1 MIVRQPI
8 SCAECGAVHVTR
20 IGAGRSEHQ
29 SHRFACRGCGE
40 EIGVGLELRPRE
52 GAWRVVLEENAE
64 FADHPVDGEDHVI
77 VNLEAD
83 FLIPADQQGL
93 DRVFPQME
101 QQHAILARAMETG
114 DLADFD
120 RPSHP
125 GDLAD
130 EWRVLSRAWSL
141 ERNKQSVLA
150 RARIKEINA
159 NVYAVDPIKDVP
171 DWISRMSCLLTQP
184 AYDQRVMDAVT
195 AFGPLQG
202 RAFMPFRTYYAE
214 EMAPKRGGKYLRL
227 FREFFDAYSEFNQVR
242 LLLATETPI
251 DDDLQASSSDF
262 RKTRMFYGN
271 AYETQGELVDL
282 LALLSNQLQGRAFD
296 TFGQLPSIEA
306 YLKLDKAN
314 RYAAFA
320 NVPAFAALTTERDN
334 QLRNASHHGG
344 IEFDPATQILTCR
357 AGKGGQ
363 GADMTLT
370 YTQYLTRCTTL
381 FMQVVALYRFE
392 LILATHLQVRRPI

>member
-1 MIVRQPI
+1 M
-8 SCAECGAVHVTR
+8 
-20 IGAGRSEHQ
+20 
-29 SHRFACRGCGE
+29 
-40 EIGVGLELRPRE
+40 
-52 GAWRVVLEENAE
+52 LEENAE

-93 DRVFPQME
+93 DRVFPRME
-101 QQHAILARAMETG
+101 QQHAILTRAMEAGG
-114 DLADFD
+114 DLAEFD
-120 RPSHP
+120 RPAHP

-130 EWRVLSRAWSL
+130 EWRILSRAWSL

-159 NVYAVDPIKDVP
+159 SVYAIDPIQDVP
-171 DWISRMSCLLTQP
+171 DWISRMCSLLTQP
-184 AYDQRVMDAVT
+184 AYDQRVLDAVD
-195 AFGPLQG
+195 AFRPLQG
-202 RAFMPFRTYYAE
+202 RAFMPFRAYYAE
-214 EMAPKRGGKYLRL
+214 EMAPKRGAKYLRL

-251 DDDLQASSSDF
+251 EADLQASSSDF

-282 LALLSNQLQGRAFD
+282 LALLSNQLQGRAFN
-296 TFGQLPSIEA
+296 TFDQLPSIEA

-320 NVPAFAALTTERDN
+320 NIPAFAALIAERDN

-344 IEFDPATQILTCR
+344 IEFDPATHILTCR

-363 GADMTLT
+363 GEIMTLT

-381 FMQVVALYRFE
+381 FMQVASLFRFE